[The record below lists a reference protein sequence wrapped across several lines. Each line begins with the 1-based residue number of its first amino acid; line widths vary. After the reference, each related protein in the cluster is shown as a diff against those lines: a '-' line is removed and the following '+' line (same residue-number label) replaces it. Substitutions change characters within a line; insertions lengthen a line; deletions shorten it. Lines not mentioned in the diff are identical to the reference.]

1 MAFCSFSDGV
11 AMFDSTSIENIFLI
25 DYMPTAPEGFIK
37 VYLYFRMLAHHP
49 ELGGE
54 LADVARAMRM
64 DPEEVCDAMDYWE
77 RKQLVRRLSDNPV
90 SYELLPMLN
99 AGSVDPMEREYYRY
113 RDFHN
118 SIQELF
124 REPVKPQEHARA
136 VDWLNVFGMEQDAIT
151 RLLSWQLSRSR
162 AKKPNQGQI
171 FRRAEEWVRRWSE
184 QGIRTLAEVETA
196 IAWEEGPAQTARA
209 VLDRFSLRRQPTR
222 DELECARRWLE
233 DWGYSEEEILR
244 ACEGTVKGS
253 NPSFGYLESILKSQM
268 NPEEQHRAELK
279 KVLRA
284 LNPMLQPT
292 EGDLTAYAALLKEG
306 FEPGTVRLAAEL
318 CHRSQSQPNFESI
331 RIMLEDFSRH
341 QALKEAD
348 ARAYVAATDQK
359 SARMRAL
366 LDRCGLDR
374 RPRKSDLKLLE
385 TWMGWHGDALID
397 YAADCSRGRR
407 EPVSYMN
414 KLLTAWHESGV
425 TTVEAAGAEHAA
437 AVAEKAASE
446 KTNAANRPSN
456 PALDYA
462 QREYRDEDFGDDFFI
477 NLRQDWN
484 KGGDEA

>member
-1 MAFCSFSDGV
+1 MAFCSFSDGA
-11 AMFDSTSIENIFLI
+11 AMFDSTPIENIFII

-37 VYLYFRMLAHHP
+37 VYLYFRMLAYHP

-54 LADVARAMRM
+54 LADVARDLRM
-64 DPEEVCDAMDYWE
+64 DPEEVYGAMDYWE
-77 RKQLVRRLSDNPV
+77 RWQLVRRLSDNPV

-99 AGSVDPMEREYYRY
+99 TGGTDPMEREYYRY

-118 SIQELF
+118 SIQALF
-124 REPVKPQEHARA
+124 KEPVNPQEHARA
-136 VDWLNVFGMEQDAIT
+136 VDWLSVFGMEQAAIV
-151 RLLSWQLSRSR
+151 RLLAWQLSRSR

-171 FRRAEEWVRRWSE
+171 FRRTEEWVKRWSE
-184 QGIRTLAEVETA
+184 QGMRTLADVETA
-196 IAWEEGPAQTARA
+196 IAREEGPSKTARA
-209 VLDRFSLRRQPTR
+209 VLDRFSLRRQPTK
-222 DELECARRWLE
+222 DELECVRRWLE
-233 DWGYSEEEILR
+233 DWGYSEADILD
-244 ACEGTVKGS
+244 ACAETTKGS
-253 NPSFGYLESILKSQM
+253 NPSFGYLDAILKSHM
-268 NPEEQHRAELK
+268 NPEEQHRAELRD
-279 KVLRA
+279 VLRA

-292 EGDLTAYAALLKEG
+292 EGDLTAYAALLAEG

-318 CHRSQSQPNFESI
+318 CHRSQTQPNFESV

-341 QALKEAD
+341 HVMKEAD

-385 TWMGWHGDALID
+385 TWTGWHDDALID
-397 YAADCSRGRR
+397 YAADCARGRR

-425 TTVEAAGAEHAA
+425 TTVEAASAAHAA
-437 AVAEKAASE
+437 AVAEKAASD
-446 KTNAANRPSN
+446 KAGAANPPAN

-462 QREYRDEDFGDDFFI
+462 QREYKDEDFGDDFFI
-477 NLRQDWN
+477 NLRKDWN
-484 KGGDEA
+484 RGGDEA